1 MLTPRLKSQPCY
13 PPMEWDRSGRQH
25 ILFAA
30 GEDAVL
36 ARRLFEWPPLGT
48 LTVLSVQENPDAP
61 SVWRSGLPPGAQQR
75 VARRRDAALQQLH
88 DLLEQADMGARLYA
102 VGDEDAIWQALRIGE
117 RVGMGTE
124 AMRRHRVATQAR
136 PVFCVH
142 CRHTTRDV
150 TTNVADC
157 EGCGR
162 ALFVRDH
169 FSRRLGA
176 YMGFQVDAE
185 VPGERPE
192 VEEIYR

>member
-1 MLTPRLKSQPCY
+1 MFTPRMKSQPCY

-30 GEDAVL
+30 DEEPVL
-36 ARRLFEWPPLGT
+36 ARRLFEWPPLGS
-48 LTVLSVQENPDAP
+48 LTVISVQETPEAP
-61 SVWRSGLPPGAQQR
+61 SCWRDQPPPGALQR
-75 VARRRDAALQQLH
+75 VARRRDAALQQLS
-88 DLLEQADMGARLYA
+88 DLLEYVHMGARLYA
-102 VGDEDAIWQALRIGE
+102 VGDEEAIWQAARIAE
-117 RVGMGTE
+117 RHGMD
-124 AMRRHRVATQAR
+124 ADCVRRHRVATQAR

-142 CRHTTRDV
+142 CRTTTPQV
-150 TTNVADC
+150 LTNVVDC
-157 EGCGR
+157 AGCGR

-185 VPGERPE
+185 VPGERPV